1 MKKAKQLLRLS
12 TSNRNKK
19 PTMACFQISG
29 EFITNQA
36 RSFWAD
42 EEKPAKALKLLLEGC
57 SGMTRDQA
65 MSIILGKAKL
75 IGINDL
81 DMVDDDAALSPN
93 GNELIDEM
101 EMIEKIQ
108 QETAEAKD
116 LALDY
121 MDMYYGNT
129 VMVAGPK
136 GPRLI
141 PYRKST
147 RKGGHFLSPGYATY
161 GTPAAP
167 WDKMNVWIDIDP
179 PPSSRPKPFE
189 AKANAE
195 AEAEAEAQAQAQA
208 KAVNVYDSFPI
219 PTPAYKITAPNGW
232 LSTDGKFYPCEYGQH
247 ARLGYAM
254 KIIKGRTD
262 VDWENI
268 MEKAG
273 WMKIQGGK
281 AYLWE
286 KFTAKQRDLVFDWYV
301 ERDKPLPYW
310 LEDEKDML

>member
-129 VMVAGPK
+129 AIVASPTGQ
-136 GPRLI
+136 RLI
-141 PYRKST
+141 PNRKT
-147 RKGGHFLSPGYATY
+147 TYVGGHSFRAAHAI
-161 GTPAAP
+161 PAVP
-167 WDKMNVWIDIDP
+167 WDKMNVWKELD
-179 PPSSRPKPFE
+179 PPSSRTKEFKRTVDDE
-189 AKANAE
+189 TE
-195 AEAEAEAQAQAQA
+195 VEMEAQA
-208 KAVNVYDSFPI
+208 KAANDVYDSFPI

-232 LSTDGKFYPCEYGQH
+232 LSIDGKFYPCEYGEH

-273 WMKIQGGK
+273 WIKIQGGK
-281 AYLWE
+281 AYLWD

-301 ERDKPLPYW
+301 ERNRPLPYW
-310 LEDEKDML
+310 LEDEEWAKENLI